1 MAKDTAMQNLSA
13 PIPALLPTPTTAW
26 SLRAWP
32 PVLWQATDPA
42 PVRFHHL
49 STRIDMGSDQPGLP
63 AGQTIWAATAAEGD
77 AGMAWD
83 WVQLARGV
91 VAIADPMSV
100 VTNVRLIGDEGEVL
114 TAHQAAVF
122 LNQLLRR
129 LPWQHEVQR
138 ALSAHLN

>member
-1 MAKDTAMQNLSA
+1 MAKHSAMQQIAPMSA
-13 PIPALLPTPTTAW
+13 ASSMHPTTAW

-32 PVLWQATDPA
+32 TLLWQAHEPRH
-42 PVRFHHL
+42 VRFHHL
-49 STRIDMGSDQPGLP
+49 GTRVTLGFDAPGP
-63 AGQTIWAATAAEGD
+63 ASGQTFWAATETEGE

-83 WVQLARGV
+83 WVQIARGV

-114 TAHQAAVF
+114 TAQQSACF
-122 LNQLLRR
+122 LNALVRS

-138 ALSAHLN
+138 ALGARCG